1 MGIWEILFL
10 LLLVLALGFTAFAV
24 YRWWKFKKMLSYTK
38 AMVGKKL
45 EDLIILPQLKGVTVG
60 LNIPKKGEVVIY
72 FYGPNCKFCPK
83 QEEELKKLPQNL
95 KLFKF
100 DVRTKRGKIMGA
112 VFRVSVLPSV
122 IVLRDRVI
130 KAYFTAFATADRIV
144 KAIKED

>member
-38 AMVGKKL
+38 TMVGKKL
-45 EDLIILPQLKGVTVG
+45 EDLINLPHLKVVN
-60 LNIPKKGEVVIY
+60 LNLPIPKKGEIVLY
-72 FYGPNCKFCPK
+72 FYGGNCKFCSK

-100 DVRTKRGKIMGA
+100 DVRTKRGKVMGA

-130 KAYFTAFATADRIV
+130 KAYFTAFATADKII